1 MKKIVTYKYA
11 KKMERAGKWI
21 YGKGTT
27 VDLRFIDAPRL
38 LIWNDIDKQVVRHS
52 DSKNPSL
59 SK

>member
-27 VDLRFIDAPRL
+27 LDPRFRDAPRL
-38 LIWNDIDKQVVRHS
+38 LIWDDIDKQIVRHS
-52 DSKNPSL
+52 ESKNPPL
-59 SK
+59 FK